1 CGLSGAGE
9 QRSALVASGRLP
21 AGPGLFVHTSLN
33 KMGTGQP
40 ESRPLPSPRHGAHE
54 MSDRDL
60 VDEVLRK
67 DRKATAELVAR
78 HADDVYDYVKR
89 RLAGRVDL
97 VEDVVQETFLAAWGS
112 LAGFQGEAPLRIW
125 LLGIA
130 RHKVA
135 DHYRRR
141 LREIVQWADD
151 DSAVAEAVE
160 CPDPVEELSRH
171 EVGRR
176 AREVLAEL
184 PERYG
189 LILTWRYWQ
198 QRTVRQMAIET
209 GGSEKAVEQLLARA
223 RTAFKKRWNEQRSRA
238 E

>member
-1 CGLSGAGE
+1 
-9 QRSALVASGRLP
+9 
-21 AGPGLFVHTSLN
+21 
-33 KMGTGQP
+33 MDTGQTEP
-40 ESRPLPSPRHGAHE
+40 RRPLPSPRRGAQE
-54 MSDRDL
+54 LSDREL

-78 HADDVYDYVKR
+78 HADDVYGYVQR
-89 RLAGRVDL
+89 RLAPRIDV

-112 LAGFQGEAPLRIW
+112 LASFQGDASLRIW

-130 RHKVA
+130 RHKVE

-141 LREIVQWADD
+141 LREIKQWADD
-151 DSAVAEAVE
+151 DSAVAEAGE
-160 CPDPVEELSRH
+160 WPDPVEELSCH

-209 GGSEKAVEQLLARA
+209 SRSEKAVERLLARA
-223 RTAFKKRWNEQRSRA
+223 RTVFKKRWNERRA
-238 E
+238 TAE